1 LRITKYNKAAEVKVR
16 KLISSLE
23 EGKCNEKC
31 KKALLKLFY
40 YHI

>member
-1 LRITKYNKAAEVKVR
+1 VKVR
-16 KLISSLE
+16 KKLISSLE
-23 EGKCNEKC
+23 EGKCDERC